1 MLNVYQHAMG
11 RTPIWQPEINKD
23 IWISLFWIKMIYFPF
38 ELNYLRINAF
48 SLLEMQK
55 FKTYCVFKMGL
66 ETYTEIY
73 FSVTFNLVGKNTE
86 GLTVFILELDD
97 VMVKQ
102 PKTTGYEFFI
112 LHDIDNI
119 DN

>member
-1 MLNVYQHAMG
+1 MLVYQHAMG
-11 RTPIWQPEINKD
+11 RTRIWQPEINKD
-23 IWISLFWIKMIYFPF
+23 I
-38 ELNYLRINAF
+38 
-48 SLLEMQK
+48 
-55 FKTYCVFKMGL
+55 CVFKMGL

-73 FSVTFNLVGKNTE
+73 LSVTFNLVGKNSE
-86 GLTVFILELDD
+86 GLTVFILEFDD
-97 VMVKQ
+97 FMVKQ

>member
-1 MLNVYQHAMG
+1 
-11 RTPIWQPEINKD
+11 
-23 IWISLFWIKMIYFPF
+23 
-38 ELNYLRINAF
+38 
-48 SLLEMQK
+48 
-55 FKTYCVFKMGL
+55 MGL

-73 FSVTFNLVGKNTE
+73 FSVTVNLVGKNS
-86 GLTVFILELDD
+86 VFILEFDD

-102 PKTTGYEFFI
+102 PKTTGYEFFM

>member
-1 MLNVYQHAMG
+1 
-11 RTPIWQPEINKD
+11 
-23 IWISLFWIKMIYFPF
+23 
-38 ELNYLRINAF
+38 
-48 SLLEMQK
+48 
-55 FKTYCVFKMGL
+55 MGL

-73 FSVTFNLVGKNTE
+73 FSVTVNLVGKNT
-86 GLTVFILELDD
+86 VFILEFDD

-119 DN
+119 DNWYFERGSIIKSGGKSLKILEEWNFLG

>member
-1 MLNVYQHAMG
+1 
-11 RTPIWQPEINKD
+11 
-23 IWISLFWIKMIYFPF
+23 
-38 ELNYLRINAF
+38 
-48 SLLEMQK
+48 
-55 FKTYCVFKMGL
+55 MGL

-73 FSVTFNLVGKNTE
+73 FSVTVNLVGKNS
-86 GLTVFILELDD
+86 VFILEFDD

-119 DN
+119 DNWYFERGSIIKGDQMQILFKLAANLWKY

>member
-1 MLNVYQHAMG
+1 MDFYCLKCGNSKH
-11 RTPIWQPEINKD
+11 
-23 IWISLFWIKMIYFPF
+23 
-38 ELNYLRINAF
+38 
-48 SLLEMQK
+48 
-55 FKTYCVFKMGL
+55 CVFKIGL
-66 ETYTEIY
+66 ETYTEIF
-73 FSVTFNLVGKNTE
+73 FSVTFNLIGKNSQ
-86 GLTVFILELDD
+86 GLTVFILEFDD

>member
-1 MLNVYQHAMG
+1 
-11 RTPIWQPEINKD
+11 
-23 IWISLFWIKMIYFPF
+23 
-38 ELNYLRINAF
+38 
-48 SLLEMQK
+48 
-55 FKTYCVFKMGL
+55 MGL

-73 FSVTFNLVGKNTE
+73 FSVTFNLVGKNT
-86 GLTVFILELDD
+86 VFILEFDD

-119 DN
+119 DNWYFERGSIIKGDQMQILFKLAANLWKY

>member
-1 MLNVYQHAMG
+1 MHFYCLKCGNSKH
-11 RTPIWQPEINKD
+11 
-23 IWISLFWIKMIYFPF
+23 
-38 ELNYLRINAF
+38 
-48 SLLEMQK
+48 
-55 FKTYCVFKMGL
+55 CVFKMGL
-66 ETYTEIY
+66 ETYTEIF
-73 FSVTFNLVGKNTE
+73 FSVTVNLVGKNT
-86 GLTVFILELDD
+86 VFILEFDD